1 MIYTTKMAFK
11 KETPDAHLQLAREKS
26 AMHIADMALA
36 RWTSGN
42 THVELTLALAL
53 RPSSLSQWHNTV
65 QLNFDAWLADG
76 GFAAPMTATAAQQTE
91 PALTQE
97 APDAALRETR
107 HLLSH
112 YQ

>member
-1 MIYTTKMAFK
+1 MKRTTRLAFK

-26 AMHIADMALA
+26 AMLVADMALA

-42 THVELTLALAL
+42 SYAQVQMAQAL
-53 RPSSLSQWHNTV
+53 RPSRLSQWHNTV
-65 QLNFDAWLADG
+65 QLNFDAWLAGG
-76 GFAAPMTATAAQQTE
+76 GFAAPLTTIVSRQAE
-91 PALTQE
+91 PALAQE
-97 APDAALRETR
+97 ALDPALRETR

>member
-1 MIYTTKMAFK
+1 MRHTTKMAFK
-11 KETPDAHLQLAREKS
+11 KEAPDAHLQLAREKS

-42 THVELTLALAL
+42 THVELTLVRAL
-53 RPSSLSQWHNTV
+53 RPSRLSQWHNTV
-65 QLNFDAWLADG
+65 QRNFDAWLADG
-76 GFAAPMTATAAQQTE
+76 GFAAPTTATASQQAE
-91 PALTQE
+91 PVLPQA
-97 APDAALRETR
+97 APDATLRETR

>member
-1 MIYTTKMAFK
+1 MRHTTKMAFK

-26 AMHIADMALA
+26 AMHIANMALA

-53 RPSSLSQWHNTV
+53 RPSSLSQWHKTV

-76 GFAAPMTATAAQQTE
+76 GFAAPMTATSPQQAEHASPHET
-91 PALTQE
+91 
-97 APDAALRETR
+97 PDISLRETR
-107 HLLSH
+107 HLLNN
-112 YQ
+112 

>member
-1 MIYTTKMAFK
+1 MAFK

-42 THVELTLALAL
+42 THVELALALAL
-53 RPSSLSQWHNTV
+53 RPSRLSQWHNTV

-76 GFAAPMTATAAQQTE
+76 GFAAPMTTTSSEQAEQ
-91 PALTQE
+91 ALTQE
-97 APDAALRETR
+97 MPDTVLRETR
-107 HLLSH
+107 QLLSN

>member
-1 MIYTTKMAFK
+1 MRHTTKMAFK

-53 RPSSLSQWHNTV
+53 RPSNLSQWHNTV

-76 GFAAPMTATAAQQTE
+76 GFAAPATASQQAE
-91 PALTQE
+91 PALAQE
-97 APDAALRETR
+97 APDAALRETM
-107 HLLSH
+107 HLLSN